1 MQPNAAIPT
10 FRLPP
15 GISLAQASP
24 WHTAEVTLESPALDV
39 MTDLTQVKAATIR
52 PDATLEQAEQTMI
65 YQGVRMLFVVSD
77 MPELEGLITST
88 DLRGE
93 RQMRLVHA
101 RQLRFDEM
109 RVADVMTELGV
120 ARCDRVRA
128 HAQRHRRQHDRH
140 AQARGPQPPA
150 GGAGGHVA
158 ARRCACAASSRA
170 RRSSASSAPSSTSP
184 RSRATSP
191 RSNARWS
198 EPRPAAPP
206 SVLGL
211 VEREAVERAVGS
223 RRPTMPRRSESAR
236 PRRSAC
242 RRPCRPSARPA
253 R

>member
-1 MQPNAAIPT
+1 MHANAAIPT

-24 WHTAEVTLESPALDV
+24 WHTSGVTLESPALDV

-109 RVADVMTELGV
+109 RVADVMTELGWLDAIEFGRMRSATVGNMIATLKRVGRNHLLVVQV
-120 ARCDRVRA
+120 ATSSTPLRVR
-128 HAQRHRRQHDRH
+128 
-140 AQARGPQPPA
+140 G
-150 GGAGGHVA
+150 VV
-158 ARRCACAASSRA
+158 SRA
-170 RRSSASSAPSSTSP
+170 QIERQLGTVIDITEIAS
-184 RSRATSP
+184 
-191 RSNARWS
+191 NFS
-198 EPRPAAPP
+198 E
-206 SVLGL
+206 
-211 VEREAVERAVGS
+211 VERALV
-223 RRPTMPRRSESAR
+223 
-236 PRRSAC
+236 
-242 RRPCRPSARPA
+242 
-253 R
+253 